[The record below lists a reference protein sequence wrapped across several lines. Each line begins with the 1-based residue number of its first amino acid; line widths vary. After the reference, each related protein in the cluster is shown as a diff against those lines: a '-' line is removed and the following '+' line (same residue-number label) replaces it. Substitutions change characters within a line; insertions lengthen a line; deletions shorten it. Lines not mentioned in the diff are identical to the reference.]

1 MKKSIALSFLL
12 LSAVSHTALHAQTAD
27 EIQTLLQTPAVSYAQ
42 AARFVLEGMK
52 INNFQEKGMK

>member
-1 MKKSIALSFLL
+1 MKKNISIAFFLFFT
-12 LSAVSHTALHAQTAD
+12 SATLHAQTAD

-52 INNFQEKGMK
+52 INNFQGKGMN